1 MIPNSHALVPINE
14 YQHAAVHAV
23 ALVERKK
30 EQGKRLA
37 EFPYAKAF
45 FKVLNNGRMQVLAND
60 IRLISSNYF
69 PNERGGANIAHYV
82 AALDRLI
89 ESGGQYSPLPLAGDV
104 AGKLFPAYDVLCR
117 ERRERQ
123 WDMQYERQERRRS
136 REERQKRRRYQNQL
150 AQAEV
155 ELAFSTPSTL
165 GTWYARWSKQDIFED
180 DLVESVLTWVE
191 RFPSMAGR
199 GLQHYKSDALWSVM
213 DRLTR
218 ADADISETERLFNA
232 LLIPNKLRLAAG
244 EAAIDTELNLS

>member
-1 MIPNSHALVPINE
+1 MIPNSRALVPINE

-45 FKVLNNGRMQVLAND
+45 FKVLNNGRVQVLAND

-136 REERQKRRRYQNQL
+136 REERQKRRRYQNQ
-150 AQAEV
+150 
-155 ELAFSTPSTL
+155 
-165 GTWYARWSKQDIFED
+165 WYALPASSPVRTPFLPAVVRSFALRPAAPPLYRQ
-180 DLVESVLTWVE
+180 LVPRL
-191 RFPSMAGR
+191 
-199 GLQHYKSDALWSVM
+199 GLVVTAPGSP
-213 DRLTR
+213 RR
-218 ADADISETERLFNA
+218 
-232 LLIPNKLRLAAG
+232 
-244 EAAIDTELNLS
+244 